1 MSSVRCSR
9 KNCEGDMKA
18 FGGTVLEPGGEIQK
32 EEVDMGSLFSDFWAL
47 CWGKDMGV
55 SWFFQPQS

>member
-1 MSSVRCSR
+1 
-9 KNCEGDMKA
+9 MKA

-55 SWFFQPQS
+55 SWFFQPQSWEETRK